1 MPEIKV
7 ESPLLSS
14 LNNSTP
20 KPVMKTKTSDQQEKE
35 QAQKNVW
42 IDKIKAIK
50 SIKGYELKNNQI
62 TYEAE
67 VWDKNGQTLFVPPLS
82 SETVK
87 KIDKAKLATFLQD
100 CLVRDYHESQGQV
113 SGRS

>member
-67 VWDKNGQTLFVPPLS
+67 VWDKKGALWNEKVRKNAPRKNEQRPVLF
-82 SETVK
+82 
-87 KIDKAKLATFLQD
+87 
-100 CLVRDYHESQGQV
+100 
-113 SGRS
+113 